1 MASYAFPNVLV
12 ETGWV
17 EEHLDDPD
25 VRLVESDEDPSLYV
39 AGHIRNAIPLHW
51 KNDLQD
57 PVIRDWVTRE
67 QFGRILGERG
77 FSPTSTVVFYGDR
90 NNWFATYA
98 FWLFK
103 YYGHED
109 ARILNGGRDKWIK
122 EGRPLVTERPRFQA
136 ADYTAKEPDRSI
148 RVLRDELLSKVEKR
162 AVALVDVRSP
172 KEYSGELIAPEAYPQ
187 EGAQR
192 GGHIPGALNISWGQ
206 NVTEDGTFKARE
218 ELEKLYA
225 PLGVTWDKEVVA
237 YCRIGERSSIAW
249 FALKFLLGYERV
261 KNYDGSWTE
270 WGSLVAAPIER

>member
-17 EEHLDDPD
+17 EGHLNDPN
-25 VRLVESDEDPSLYV
+25 VRLVESNEDPSLYA
-39 AGHIRNAIPLHW
+39 AGHIPNAILLHW

-57 PVIRDWVTRE
+57 PIVRDWVTRE

-136 ADYTAKEPDRSI
+136 ADYTAKEPDWSI
-148 RVLRDELLSKVEKR
+148 RVLRDELLSKVQKR

-225 PLGVTWDKEVVA
+225 PLGVTRDREVVA

-249 FALKFLLGYERV
+249 FALKFLLGYDQV

>member
-17 EEHLDDPD
+17 EEHLNDPN
-25 VRLVESDEDPSLYV
+25 VRLVESNEDPSLYA
-39 AGHIRNAIPLHW
+39 AGHIPNAILLHW

-225 PLGVTWDKEVVA
+225 PLGVTRDKEVVA